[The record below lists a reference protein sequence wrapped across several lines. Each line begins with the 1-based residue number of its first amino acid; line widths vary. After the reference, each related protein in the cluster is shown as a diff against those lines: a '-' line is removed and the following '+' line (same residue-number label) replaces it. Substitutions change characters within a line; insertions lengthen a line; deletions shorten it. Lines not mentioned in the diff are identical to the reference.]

1 MDNEKVGIKERIM
14 NEAINIIAENGYYGT
29 RTSEIAR
36 RANCSEGSI
45 FKYYKNKEELLR
57 SIVHQ
62 GSLLFVNDKA
72 LSTLEDLFESLK
84 DEEPR
89 MIIKAIVKDRLV
101 LIRNNRNLIKIVLIE
116 LNFHDNLKKDYIDFI
131 KENLFNY
138 GNKVIDLLENKMSLK
153 PVPREDLI
161 TFLFGTILGIII
173 RKNIMEL
180 DDSFD
185 EDLVDSI
192 VDLFIRGIEN
202 LN

>member
-72 LSTLEDLFESLK
+72 LSTLEELFESLK
-84 DEEPR
+84 DEKPR
-89 MIIKAIVKDRLV
+89 MIIKAIVKDRLA
-101 LIRNNRNLIKIVLIE
+101 LIRDNRNLIKIVLIE

-202 LN
+202 

>member
-72 LSTLEDLFESLK
+72 LSTLEELFESLK
-84 DEEPR
+84 DEKPK

-202 LN
+202 

>member
-1 MDNEKVGIKERIM
+1 MLFRS
-14 NEAINIIAENGYYGT
+14 

-72 LSTLEDLFESLK
+72 LSTLEELFESLK
-84 DEEPR
+84 DEKPR

-185 EDLVDSI
+185 DDLVDSI

-202 LN
+202 

>member
-185 EDLVDSI
+185 DDLVDSI

-202 LN
+202 

>member
-72 LSTLEDLFESLK
+72 LSTLEELFESLK
-84 DEEPR
+84 DEKPR

-202 LN
+202 

>member
-192 VDLFIRGIEN
+192 ADLFIRGIEN
-202 LN
+202 

>member
-72 LSTLEDLFESLK
+72 LSTLEELFESLK
-84 DEEPR
+84 DEKPR

>member
-72 LSTLEDLFESLK
+72 LSTLEELFESLK
-84 DEEPR
+84 DEKPR

-185 EDLVDSI
+185 DDLVDSI

-202 LN
+202 

>member
-1 MDNEKVGIKERIM
+1 MNNEKVGIKERIM

-72 LSTLEDLFESLK
+72 LSTLEELFESLK
-84 DEEPR
+84 DEKPR
-89 MIIKAIVKDRLV
+89 MIIKAIVKDRLA
-101 LIRNNRNLIKIVLIE
+101 LIRDNRNLIKIVLIE

-202 LN
+202 

>member
-202 LN
+202 